1 MVRPASSAGYRGA
14 AGLNYFA
21 EDRLVRAVLERD
33 LEASL
38 RSHTFERL
46 RRFGALCGGKLA
58 RLIETAHQDPN
69 LPRLAGNRV
78 RYCREQLVARRL
90 AMAALPPAPLL
101 ERMTMAY
108 LLNQNGE
115 GGVTCPLAMTDGL
128 LTLLEEHG
136 TPDQVKRWTA
146 LLKDAKGPTPLTAG
160 QFVTER
166 QGGSNV
172 SENRTRAVRKADG
185 TWRLTGLKWFCSNP
199 GELWVTTA
207 KPAGSDRVALFLV
220 PKRRPGGGENG
231 GVRLL
236 KLKDISGTRG
246 KATAEVEY
254 RGAYAELPGPDR
266 GTGPA
271 HRGTG
276 LPRPSPGLI
285 GARRADGRGPR
296 DALLKAGRCDRAR
309 MNQHG

>member
-1 MVRPASSAGYRGA
+1 MSGRSASSAVYRGA

-21 EDRLVRAVLERD
+21 EDRLTRAVLERD
-33 LEASL
+33 LDPSV
-38 RSHTFERL
+38 RSQTFERL
-46 RRFGALCGGKLA
+46 RRFGALCGGK
-58 RLIETAHQDPN
+58 
-69 LPRLAGNRV
+69 
-78 RYCREQLVARRL
+78 
-90 AMAALPPAPLL
+90 MS
-101 ERMTMAY
+101 Y

-146 LLKDAKGPTPLTAG
+146 LLKDAKGPTPLPAG

-254 RGAYAELPGPDR
+254 RGTYAERPRAGPR
-266 GTGPA
+266 NWPCPS
-271 HRGTG
+271 RN
-276 LPRPSPGLI
+276 RPSAPFSWPYWR
-285 GARRADGRGPR
+285 ATRRRPWT
-296 DALLKAGRCDRAR
+296 AGRPSQSWA
-309 MNQHG
+309 M